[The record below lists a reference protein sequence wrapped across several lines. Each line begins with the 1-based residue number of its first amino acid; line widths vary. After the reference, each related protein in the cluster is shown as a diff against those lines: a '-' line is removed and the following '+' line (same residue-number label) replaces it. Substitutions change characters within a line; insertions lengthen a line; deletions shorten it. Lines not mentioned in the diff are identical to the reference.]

1 MSRYIMPVLIILLL
15 AYSLIRRNNTY
26 NSFVVG
32 AKSSFDLV
40 LTSFPYIATIFI
52 AIEVFNLSGLSV
64 LFADFVAPFFE
75 FFGVPKELSQLV
87 ILKNFSGCGSL
98 ALLENIFATY
108 GVDSYLARAGC
119 CIAGCSEA
127 VFYITA
133 VFFSKTKVTKFRYA
147 IIVGVLANFIGAIV
161 SCLVCRFMWL
171 KFDLL

>member
-1 MSRYIMPVLIILLL
+1 MSRYILPVLIIILLL
-15 AYSLIRRNNTY
+15 YSVIKKNNTY
-26 NSFVVG
+26 NSFIVG

-52 AIEVFNLSGLSV
+52 AIEIFEVSGLSYI
-64 LFADFVAPFFE
+64 FSDFVAPVFE

-98 ALLENIFATY
+98 AVLENIFATY
-108 GVDSYLARAGC
+108 GVDSYLARAGS

-127 VFYITA
+127 IFYVTA

-147 IIVGVLANFIGAIV
+147 ILVGVLANFVGAIA
-161 SCLVCRFMWL
+161 SCLICRFL
-171 KFDLL
+171 

>member
-1 MSRYIMPVLIILLL
+1 MARYILPSVIVLLL
-15 AYSLIRRNNTY
+15 LYSLIKKNNTY

-32 AKSSFDLV
+32 AKGSFDLV

-52 AIEVFNLSGLSV
+52 AIEVFNISGLSV
-64 LFADFVAPFFE
+64 IFADFVAPFFE

-98 ALLENIFATY
+98 AILENIFSTY

-127 VFYITA
+127 IFYITA
-133 VFFSKTKVTKFRYA
+133 VFFSKTKITKFRYA
-147 IIVGVLANFIGAIV
+147 IVVGVLANFIGAIA
-161 SCLVCRFMWL
+161 SCLICRVI
-171 KFDLL
+171 